1 MNKKIVVVGI
11 GYVGLSMA
19 ILLAQHNEVI
29 AVDIDEKKVEK
40 INRKI
45 SPIQDEFIEEY
56 LKNKK
61 LNLKATTN
69 TKEIYN
75 EVDFVIIA
83 TPTNYN
89 QETNY
94 FDTSSIEKVVE
105 EVINKNPITTIIIKS
120 TIPIGYTER
129 IREKYKSK
137 NIIFSPEFLRESKAL
152 YDNLYPSRI
161 IISVDKN
168 DKKII
173 ERAKEFSEILKEGAE
188 KKEIKTLLIG
198 FKEAEA
204 IKLFSN
210 TYLALRVSYFNEI
223 DTYADVQSLNT
234 KEIIE
239 GICLDSR
246 IGDYYNNPSFG
257 YGGYCLPK
265 DTKQLLSNYE
275 KIPQNLITAIVNSNN
290 TRKEYI
296 ANRILGIAKEITMKS
311 ENNKGIII
319 GIYRLIM
326 KKNSDNFRESSVQDI
341 IKKLKEK
348 NIRVIIYEPLLSEN
362 KEYLESEVIND
373 IEKFKKMSCGI
384 LANRYNKIL
393 DDVKFKVYTRDFFE
407 RD

>member
-1 MNKKIVVVGI
+1 MSKKIVVVGI

-29 AVDIDEKKVEK
+29 AVDINEKKVEK

-105 EVINKNPITTIIIKS
+105 EVINKNPITIIIIKS

-152 YDNLYPSRI
+152 HDNLYPSRI

-173 ERAKEFSEILKEGAE
+173 EKAKEFSEILKEGAE

-296 ANRILGIAKEITMKS
+296 ANRILEIAKEITMKN

-348 NIRVIIYEPLLSEN
+348 NIRVIIYEPLLSED